1 MRGDSRGWVDRDHN
15 QVGSNYRSP
24 RPPLLESDRKRMAEP
39 SFSLSRKSR
48 KLAAEACSRTCQD
61 RSWILVA
68 LHVRTSHLH
77 AIVRAATTP
86 GRVLAVLK
94 SCATKRLRAHGPY
107 RTRYWARGGSK
118 KYLWNP
124 RQISVAIDYVLN
136 CQGGGN
142 GSGQPTAAGAGR
154 VHRPLGTRRKMRIQP
169 RSAPGAALVM
179 SLGCLPPESEPE
191 APARAE

>member
-1 MRGDSRGWVDRDHN
+1 MRPKQPRKLPLAYSLTFRTYGSWMRGDSRGWVDRDHN

-136 CQGGGN
+136 CQGEAMEVV
-142 GSGQPTAAGAGR
+142 SLPQQELAGFIAR
-154 VHRPLGTRRKMRIQP
+154 WER
-169 RSAPGAALVM
+169 GA
-179 SLGCLPPESEPE
+179 
-191 APARAE
+191 R